1 MLWTLHIQFYIS
13 HNPENDCLHSCL
25 IKSCHSGRQKAELNT
40 SSSSSVLNLAAQ
52 QEEYVRYTDIDIG
65 IYCISIKTF
74 QGTEMH
80 HLLTAAVNASFEM
93 WKVKLGKK
101 NNKRKTFRQSSH
113 FCHIVCSPVS
123 SESIKSA
130 KNYVCSTD

>member
-25 IKSCHSGRQKAELNT
+25 IKSRHSGRQKGELNT

-65 IYCISIKTF
+65 IYCISVKTF

-80 HLLTAAVNASFEM
+80 HLLTAAVNASLEM

-101 NNKRKTFRQSSH
+101 KNNNKKKLSGKV
-113 FCHIVCSPVS
+113 HIFA
-123 SESIKSA
+123 I
-130 KNYVCSTD
+130 